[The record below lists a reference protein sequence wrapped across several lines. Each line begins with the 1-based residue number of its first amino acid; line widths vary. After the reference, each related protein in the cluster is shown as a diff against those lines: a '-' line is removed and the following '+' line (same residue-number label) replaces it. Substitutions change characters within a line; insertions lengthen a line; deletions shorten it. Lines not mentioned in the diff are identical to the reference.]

1 MPHSRKLTRSMGPTI
16 TLNLFFSLLSEE
28 TVKIVN
34 SLSIS
39 RVAEPPVKK
48 VAQSF
53 IVIASELNLI
63 RKLPNL
69 EMILV
74 TIESTD

>member
-1 MPHSRKLTRSMGPTI
+1 
-16 TLNLFFSLLSEE
+16 
-28 TVKIVN
+28 VKIVN